1 MLVLFPIRQNVFG
14 VSREQTKSTQ
24 AVSVP
29 NYTLFPNY
37 TILLKDDEIR
47 TRITTLIDF
56 NDSGTDPFATEV
68 RYHHSCWQEHV
79 SHPVLSDEDHIHLQ
93 NVFPNRSKIS
103 LLQACSKSY
112 Y

>member
-1 MLVLFPIRQNVFG
+1 MYLAFQGNRQ
-14 VSREQTKSTQ
+14 K
-24 AVSVP
+24 APKPP

-56 NDSGTDPFATEV
+56 NDSRTDPFAIEV

-103 LLQACSKSY
+103 LLQACSKGY
-112 Y
+112 F